1 MSLTFKN
8 KKDIKINNVHLFDRY
23 GLIAVE
29 SEINTTNAFGLVSNG
44 TEFTIKFIR
53 KPWDMLL
60 PIIDETYYDT
70 TLDKEL
76 NLLFFG
82 EEDVMLDIG
91 GKLYFAK
98 AVDSEVTKYRYFDE
112 LNITF
117 EMLSDCCY
125 DYLTAVPLNGFGNTD
140 VCLENDGIRDI
151 DAEVYIESYKDQII
165 TFTNKARNSFT
176 VKLKEGEC
184 AKISCEDILG
194 IDYDRVS
201 GDVYETLRLEFGDN
215 EIKIEVEDA
224 FIKFYYQAEYGLC

>member
-8 KKDIKINNVHLFDRY
+8 KKDIKINNVDLYYRY

-29 SEINTTNAFGLVSNG
+29 SEINTSNPFGLVSDG

-53 KPWDMLL
+53 KPWDVLL
-60 PIIDETYYDT
+60 PIVDEPYYDS

-98 AVDSEVTKYRYFDE
+98 AVDSKVTKYRDFDE

-125 DYLTAVPLNGFGNTD
+125 DYLTAVPLNGYGNTD
-140 VCLENDGIRDI
+140 ICLENDGIRDI
-151 DAEVYIESYKDQII
+151 DAEVYIEAYKDQDI
-165 TFTNKARNSFT
+165 TFTKGENSFT
-176 VKLKEGEC
+176 VKLKENEC

-194 IDYDRVS
+194 VDYDRVS
-201 GDVYETLRLEFGDN
+201 GDIYETLRLEFGDN
-215 EIKIEVEDA
+215 EIKIAVEDA
-224 FIKFYYQAEYGLC
+224 FIEFYYQAEYGLC